1 MYRKCYPITAAH
13 LNTDPAQHAPSSE
26 KWRIFRTFEDSLYI
40 LTRHISQDVS
50 FAPLYIHRFP
60 LHTPRQPVPEETASL
75 LPPPEPDACIADKL
89 RFYRRRK
96 GLSQK
101 EVAAYAGIHHSTY
114 TRYEDPAQESY
125 PLPIMEKIAKL
136 LEVPLSSLLDDYLLF
151 LSRGQGKQIRE
162 LRKGLSLTQKAYA
175 DKLGLSLYTLKN
187 WEQET
192 VSISR
197 ANWNAYFSS
206 FVP

>member
-1 MYRKCYPITAAH
+1 V
-13 LNTDPAQHAPSSE
+13 
-26 KWRIFRTFEDSLYI
+26 
-40 LTRHISQDVS
+40 TRHISQDVS
-50 FAPLYIHRFP
+50 FAPLYIHSFP
-60 LHTPRQPVPEETASL
+60 LRTPRQPVSEEPTSF

-89 RFYRRRK
+89 RFYRCRK

-101 EVAAYAGIHHSTY
+101 EVATYAGIHHSTY

-151 LSRGQGKQIRE
+151 LSQGQGKQIRE

-175 DKLGLSLYTLKN
+175 DKLGISLCTLKN

-192 VSISR
+192 VYISR
-197 ANWNAYFSS
+197 ANWR
-206 FVP
+206 V